1 MGARTTWKI
10 KTNDSGAITWL
21 YSHWGGDS
29 KFETTKN
36 ALDLA
41 EARWGDPT
49 YGARIFISNVVGNAW
64 SSETGFGITST
75 LDTDSNPF
83 EESYTPYTI
92 DFVRKVVIL
101 GDVLGEDLE
110 LGFSEFTKLHT
121 LGDLLLQGVK

>member
-29 KFETTKN
+29 KFDTTKE

-41 EARWGDPT
+41 MPRWEDRT
-49 YGARIFISNVVGNAW
+49 YGARIFISSVIGNSW

-83 EESYTPYTI
+83 EESYTEYTI
-92 DFVRKVVIL
+92 DFVNKLVII
-101 GDVLGEDLE
+101 GESIE
-110 LGFSEFTKLHT
+110 LGFDEFTRLNSE
-121 LGDLLLQGVK
+121 GDLLLQGIK

>member
-29 KFETTKN
+29 KFDTTKE

-41 EARWGDPT
+41 MPRWEDRT
-49 YGARIFISNVVGNAW
+49 YGARIFISSVIGNSW
-64 SSETGFGITST
+64 SSQTGFGITST

-83 EESYTPYTI
+83 EESYTEYTI
-92 DFVRKVVIL
+92 DFVNKLVII
-101 GDVLGEDLE
+101 GESIE
-110 LGFSEFTKLHT
+110 LGFDEFTRLNSE
-121 LGDLLLQGVK
+121 GDLLLQGIK

>member
-29 KFETTKN
+29 KFDTTKE

-41 EARWGDPT
+41 MPRWEDRT
-49 YGARIFISNVVGNAW
+49 YGARIFISSVIGNSW
-64 SSETGFGITST
+64 SSQTGFGITST

-83 EESYTPYTI
+83 EESYTEYTI
-92 DFVRKVVIL
+92 DFVNKLVII
-101 GDVLGEDLE
+101 GESTE
-110 LGFSEFTKLHT
+110 LGFDEFTRLNSE
-121 LGDLLLQGVK
+121 GDLLLQGIK

>member
-29 KFETTKN
+29 KFDTTKE

-41 EARWGDPT
+41 MPRWEDRT
-49 YGARIFISNVVGNAW
+49 YGARIFISSVIGNSW
-64 SSETGFGITST
+64 NSETGFGITST
-75 LDTDSNPF
+75 LDTDPNPF

-101 GDVLGEDLE
+101 EGVLGEDLE
-110 LGFSEFTKLHT
+110 LGFDEFTRLNSEA
-121 LGDLLLQGVK
+121 DLLLQGTR